1 MLQNWPS
8 SLGAG
13 PEDREWL
20 RLICMGLGI
29 LQPSNSKLEALNLPT
44 FDYPTP
50 VNCSV
55 RMKKKAEPKKKK
67 IITQTNG
74 SVIEGRGFKRFKG
87 TTFCFIIILT
97 RSLWNKERKKFEHVF
112 LHDYVNGQ
120 NVRRGF
126 SLKKSKW
133 FGFLF

>member
-1 MLQNWPS
+1 MSSINLKFIFAHNDGLHLLQTFPLSSSLSEVEDWVLQNWPS

-67 IITQTNG
+67 IITQTNNG
-74 SVIEGRGFKRFKG
+74 SVIESGRNSS
-87 TTFCFIIILT
+87 TCFCTIM
-97 RSLWNKERKKFEHVF
+97 
-112 LHDYVNGQ
+112 
-120 NVRRGF
+120 
-126 SLKKSKW
+126 
-133 FGFLF
+133 